1 MKTENFC
8 IPNSLLQKCNNDSV
22 TVHLFLHLL
31 TTSDD
36 SGAATTTLR
45 KLAEE
50 LKTTVKKITT
60 RLAKLENAG
69 LVATKQKGNK
79 KGTKREQKGTFV
91 TICNYESYAVLDIGY
106 GNSKG
111 TTREQQRNNTKE
123 TNKENLSPTPPIK
136 ENKKENS
143 PSLHLTVEPPPSKI
157 YREVVELWDNICTS
171 SPRLRAHSQAR
182 QNKVLCRVKEMGG
195 YTKAIATITEMF
207 TVVQANSFYTGDNGR
222 GWVAGFDWFFENSTN
237 WCKVIERVHN
247 SKSNGQK
254 HNSTSKAEHIASER
268 ERIMREV
275 ASAAPR
281 ECDAP
286 SWLD

>member
-1 MKTENFC
+1 MSWIK
-8 IPNSLLQKCNNDSV
+8 IPDSLLQKCNNDSV

-36 SGAATTTLR
+36 SGAVTTTLR
-45 KLAEE
+45 KLAGE
-50 LKTTVKKITT
+50 LKTTVKKTAT
-60 RLAKLENAG
+60 RLTKLESTG
-69 LVATKQKGNK
+69 LIAIEQKRNK

-91 TICNYESYAVLDIGY
+91 TICNYESYAVLDIGH
-106 GNSKG
+106 GNSMG
-111 TTREQQRNNTKE
+111 TAWEQQRNNTKE
-123 TNKENLSPTPPIK
+123 TNKENIPPTPPIK

-157 YREVVELWDNICTS
+157 YREVVELWDKICTS

-195 YTKAIATITEMF
+195 YPKAIATITEMF
-207 TVVQANSFYTGDNGR
+207 TVVQANGFYTGDNGR

-247 SKSNGQK
+247 SNSNGQK

-286 SWLD
+286 SWLK

>member
-1 MKTENFC
+1 MLWIKT
-8 IPNSLLQKCNNDSV
+8 LLQDCNNDSV

-36 SGAATTTLR
+36 SGAVTTTLR
-45 KLAEE
+45 KLAGE
-50 LKTTVKKITT
+50 LKTTVKKTAT
-60 RLAKLENAG
+60 RLTKLESTG
-69 LVATKQKGNK
+69 LIAIEQKRNK

-91 TICNYESYAVLDIGY
+91 TICNYESYAVLDIGD

-111 TTREQQRNNTKE
+111 TAREQQGNNTKE
-123 TNKENLSPTPPIK
+123 TNKENISPTPPIK
-136 ENKKENS
+136 ENKKENIS
-143 PSLHLTVEPPPSKI
+143 STTTACAHEGFIEELKTDRTWGEVIAMRYSLGSLAELDDWINKFSLDVVCRDTRHKNLQDAKRHFCDWLRI
-157 YREVVELWDNICTS
+157 NLRE
-171 SPRLRAHSQAR
+171 
-182 QNKVLCRVKEMGG
+182 QN
-195 YTKAIATITEMF
+195 
-207 TVVQANSFYTGDNGR
+207 
-222 GWVAGFDWFFENSTN
+222 
-237 WCKVIERVHN
+237 
-247 SKSNGQK
+247 NGQK

>member
-1 MKTENFC
+1 MLWIKT
-8 IPNSLLQKCNNDSV
+8 LLQKCNNDSV

-31 TTSDD
+31 TTSDG
-36 SGAATTTLR
+36 SGAVTTTLQ
-45 KLAEE
+45 KLAWE
-50 LKTTVKKITT
+50 LKTTVDKIRIRLKHLKGANLITT
-60 RLAKLENAG
+60 PTSNQQQT
-69 LVATKQKGNK
+69 VCTP
-79 KGTKREQKGTFV
+79 QKGTLV
-91 TICNYESYAVLDIGY
+91 TICNYESYAVVDLWE
-106 GNSKG
+106 N
-111 TTREQQRNNTKE
+111 QRNPIKTPPQSHNTKE
-123 TNKENLSPTPPIK
+123 TNKENISPTPPIK

-157 YREVVELWDNICTS
+157 YREVVELWDKICTS

-195 YTKAIATITEMF
+195 YPKAIATITEMF
-207 TVVQANSFYTGDNGR
+207 TVVQSNSFYTGDNSR

-275 ASAAPR
+275 ASAASR

>member
-1 MKTENFC
+1 MKTESFC
-8 IPNSLLQKCNNDSV
+8 IPNSLLQECNNDSV

-31 TTSDD
+31 TTSDG
-36 SGAATTTLR
+36 SGAVATTLR
-45 KLAEE
+45 KLAGE
-50 LKTTVKKITT
+50 LKTTVKKTGN
-60 RLAKLENAG
+60 RLIKLESSG
-69 LVATKQKGNK
+69 LIAIEQKGNK
-79 KGTKREQKGTFV
+79 KGTEREQKG
-91 TICNYESYAVLDIGY
+91 
-106 GNSKG
+106 
-111 TTREQQRNNTKE
+111 NNKKE

-143 PSLHLTVEPPPSKI
+143 PSLHLTVEPPPAKI
-157 YREVVELWDNICTS
+157 YQEVVELWDSICTS

-207 TVVQANSFYTGDNGR
+207 TVVQANGFYTGDNSR

-286 SWLD
+286 SWLK

>member
-8 IPNSLLQKCNNDSV
+8 IPISLLHKCNNDSV

-69 LVATKQKGNK
+69 LVATEQKGNK
-79 KGTKREQKGTFV
+79 KGTKREQKGTLV
-91 TICNYESYAVLDIGY
+91 TICNYESYTVFNLEQ

-111 TTREQQRNNTKE
+111 TTREQQGNTPKE
-123 TNKENLSPTPPIK
+123 TNKENIPPTPPIK
-136 ENKKENS
+136 ENNKEKYS
-143 PSLHLTVEPPPSKI
+143 SSTTMRA
-157 YREVVELWDNICTS
+157 REEFIQVLKGDRIWGESVELRYQLQPEAIIPWIERFALDI
-171 SPRLRAHSQAR
+171 Q
-182 QNKVLCRVKEMGG
+182 CRD
-195 YTKAIATITEMF
+195 
-207 TVVQANSFYTGDNGR
+207 VVHKDIQDAKRHF
-222 GWVAGFDWFFENSTN
+222 FDWLRIQLREQN
-237 WCKVIERVHN
+237 
-247 SKSNGQK
+247 NGQK